1 MPRSG
6 QAEEFAIDKPQGGAE
21 DGMLVFKFSLKVG
34 RIASSFDYAVTGGQK
49 GGQKRKV
56 VAENVRY
63 IYTVGPMAS
72 GRQGRIIVLL
82 AKVSGVS
89 YWIVLSTVWN

>member
-1 MPRSG
+1 
-6 QAEEFAIDKPQGGAE
+6 
-21 DGMLVFKFSLKVG
+21 MLVFKFSLKVG

-63 IYTVGPMAS
+63 IYTVGSMAS
-72 GRQGRIIVLL
+72 GRQARIIMLV